1 MSKEKIKQII
11 EDRVQEDGVFET
23 GLSGIQLFRVSE
35 PLECTPGI
43 YEPSIAIIV
52 SGSKEFFFDGKMH
65 SYNSDNYMCCTVTM
79 PLQAGTPNATPENPL
94 LGVYVS
100 LDSRIMTELAIEID
114 SVAAVKRTQKGAPE
128 PHGITLARWD
138 ASFTDAV
145 LRLLE
150 LEDSPTATAA
160 LGAGRLKELYFAI
173 LEGDAGESAR
183 QAFGTGNGIARAIEY
198 MSSNLD
204 QSITIDDMAA
214 RVGMSKTVFHRK
226 FKEATTMSPIQFS
239 KLTRLNNAAMK
250 IASGAN
256 VTEAAMQVGYVSSSQ
271 FSREFKRQYGQ
282 SPKQWS
288 NTNLL

>member
-23 GLSGIQLFRVSE
+23 GLSGVQLFRVSE
-35 PLECTPGI
+35 PLECTPVI

-79 PLQAGTPNATPENPL
+79 PLQAGTPNARPENPL
-94 LGVYVS
+94 LGVYIS

-114 SVAAVKRTQKGAPE
+114 SVAAVKRIQKGAPE
-128 PHGITLARWD
+128 PHGITLANWD

-150 LEDSPTATAA
+150 LEDSPIATAA
-160 LGAGRLKELYFAI
+160 LGSGRLKELYFAI

-183 QAFGTGNGIARAIEY
+183 QAFGAGNGIARAIEY
-198 MSSNLD
+198 ISSNLD